1 MLITILAAIFVF
13 GLLVLVHELGHF
25 ITAKMVG
32 MRVEEFALGFGPKL
46 LTKQYGE
53 TLYSIRAIPLGGFN
67 KIAGMDPSEE
77 KDERSYTA
85 KPVWARMIVILA
97 GSVMNFI
104 LPIFLF
110 FGVFFVSG
118 IDTPSSEPVLGE
130 VLAHK
135 PAELAGLKNGDRIVA
150 IDGQPIDSWKSFVE
164 NIQNGSGRVLKVE
177 YQRDGSVMNTSLI
190 PEYDVTAQRALI
202 GVIASVNTYHPGF
215 VESAQLAVKNTGFII
230 YKMLEG
236 LGQMV
241 TGKTEADLAG
251 PLGVAQM
258 AGDVAQLGFDRLLG
272 FAAAL
277 SINLGIINLLP
288 IPALDG
294 GHFVTLVLE
303 GVRGKPLN
311 EKYMYYAQMIGFLL
325 LMGLMIFATMNDF
338 SRIMR

>member
-1 MLITILAAIFVF
+1 
-13 GLLVLVHELGHF
+13 
-25 ITAKMVG
+25 
-32 MRVEEFALGFGPKL
+32 
-46 LTKQYGE
+46 
-53 TLYSIRAIPLGGFN
+53 
-67 KIAGMDPSEE
+67 
-77 KDERSYTA
+77 
-85 KPVWARMIVILA
+85 
-97 GSVMNFI
+97 
-104 LPIFLF
+104 
-110 FGVFFVSG
+110 
-118 IDTPSSEPVLGE
+118 
-130 VLAHK
+130 
-135 PAELAGLKNGDRIVA
+135 
-150 IDGQPIDSWKSFVE
+150 
-164 NIQNGSGRVLKVE
+164 
-177 YQRDGSVMNTSLI
+177 
-190 PEYDVTAQRALI
+190 
-202 GVIASVNTYHPGF
+202 
-215 VESAQLAVKNTGFII
+215 
-230 YKMLEG
+230 MLEG